1 MQRSHTLLPRRH
13 WLGQTLTRTATA
25 AATVLMLGGWTSAHA
40 ATTLSVLIDGG
51 PQTMAAMKAV
61 AADFTAKN
69 PDIKIELETRPG
81 GGEGDNLIK
90 TKLATGEMND
100 VFLYNAGSLF
110 HALNP
115 KRNLVD
121 LTGEPSQANVLDVFK
136 GVVSAEGRSYGV
148 PIQTAMGGGV
158 LYNKK
163 VYAKL
168 KLSVPKTW
176 AEFQKNNA
184 AIKAAGGVA
193 PVIQTFKD
201 TWSSQLFVL
210 GDFHN
215 VASVVPGFA
224 DNYTANKAKYA
235 TTPAALKSFQRQED
249 VFKAGY
255 LNKDFATAKYE
266 DGLRMVAKGEGAH
279 YPMLTFAIGGIAV
292 NHKDE
297 LNDVGFFALPG
308 DDAAKHGVTVWM
320 PAGLYIPKA
329 SKHVAEAK
337 KFVAFVASVE
347 GCNAQ
352 TRGTGPQGPYMVKGC
367 ELPAS
372 VPPAVADLVAYF
384 KPGAKSTPALEYL
397 SPVKGPSLEQF
408 TVEVGSGL
416 RKPADAAALYDEDV
430 RKQAMQLG
438 LAGWK

>member
-1 MQRSHTLLPRRH
+1 MSTPTTRRH
-13 WLGQTLTRTATA
+13 LLACAASLALGLG
-25 AATVLMLGGWTSAHA
+25 AATAHA
-40 ATTLSVLIDGG
+40 ATTLTVLIDGG
-51 PQTMAAMKAV
+51 PQTVGAMKAL
-61 AADFTAKN
+61 AADFSAKN

-81 GGEGDNLIK
+81 GAEGDNLVK
-90 TKLATGEMND
+90 TRLATGEMAD

-110 HALNP
+110 QALNP
-115 KRNLVD
+115 KKTLVD
-121 LTGEPSQANVLDVFK
+121 LTGESSQANVLDVFK
-136 GVVSAEGRSYGV
+136 RVVTVEGRQYGV
-148 PIQTAMGGGV
+148 PVQTAMGGGV
-158 LYNKK
+158 LYNRK

-168 KLSVPKTW
+168 KLQVPKTW

-215 VASVVPGFA
+215 VATVVPTFA

-235 TTPAALKSFQRQED
+235 STPAALKSFQRQEE

-255 LNKDFATAKYE
+255 LNKDYASAKFE

-279 YPMLTFAIGGIAV
+279 YPMLTFAIGGISV
-292 NHKDE
+292 SHKENID
-297 LNDVGFFALPG
+297 DVGFFALPG
-308 DDAAKHGVTVWM
+308 DNAAQNGVTVWM
-320 PAGLYIPKA
+320 PPGLYIPK
-329 SKHVAEAK
+329 SSEKIAEAK

-352 TRGTGPQGPYMVKGC
+352 TRGAGPQGPYMVKGC

-397 SPVKGPSLEQF
+397 SPVKGPSLEQI
-408 TVEVGSGL
+408 TVEVGSGI
-416 RKPADAAALYDEDV
+416 RKPADAAALYDGDV
-430 RKQAMQLG
+430 RKQALQLG
-438 LAGWK
+438 LPGWK

>member
-1 MQRSHTLLPRRH
+1 MTKLFARRH
-13 WLGQTLTRTATA
+13 WLASA
-25 AATVLMLGGWTSAHA
+25 AALALGLTTVAAHS
-40 ATTLSVLIDGG
+40 ATTLTVLIDGG
-51 PQTMAAMKAV
+51 PQTMGAFKAL

-69 PDIKIELETRPG
+69 PDIKVDLETRPG
-81 GGEGDNLIK
+81 GSEGDNLIK
-90 TKLATGEMND
+90 TRLATGEMTD

-110 HALNP
+110 HALNA
-115 KRNLVD
+115 KKNLVD
-121 LTGEPSQANVLDVFK
+121 LTGEKFQANVLDVFK
-136 GVVSAEGRSYGV
+136 GVVSEDKRVYGV
-148 PIQTAMGGGV
+148 PVQTAMGGGV

-168 KLSVPKTW
+168 NLKVPKTW

-210 GDFHN
+210 ADFHN
-215 VASVVPGFA
+215 VASTDPTFA
-224 DNYTANKAKYA
+224 DRYTANKAKYA
-235 TTPAALKSFQRQED
+235 NTPAAMKGFQRLEE

-266 DGLRMVAKGEGAH
+266 DGLRMVAMGEGAH
-279 YPMLTFAIGGIAV
+279 YPMLTFAIGGIEV
-292 NHKDE
+292 NHKAN
-297 LNDVGFFALPG
+297 LADVGFFALPG
-308 DDAAKHGVTVWM
+308 DDASKNGLTVWM
-320 PAGLYIPKA
+320 PPGLYIPK
-329 SKHVAEAK
+329 SSERQAEAK
-337 KFVAFVASVE
+337 KFLAFVASVD

-352 TRGTGPQGPYMVKGC
+352 TRGAGPQGPYMIKGC

-372 VPPAVADLVAYF
+372 VPPAVADLVSYL

-397 SPVKGPSLEQF
+397 SPVKGPSLEQI
-408 TVEVGSGL
+408 TVEVGSGI

-438 LAGWK
+438 LPGWK

>member
-1 MQRSHTLLPRRH
+1 MPTLIARRH
-13 WLGQTLTRTATA
+13 LLASA
-25 AATVLMLGGWTSAHA
+25 AAALALGLGAATAHA
-40 ATTLSVLIDGG
+40 ASTITVLIDGG
-51 PQTMAAMKAV
+51 PQTVGALKAL

-69 PDIKIELETRPG
+69 PDIKVELETRPG
-81 GGEGDNLIK
+81 GAEGDNLIK
-90 TKLATGEMND
+90 TRLATGEMAD

-110 HALNP
+110 QALNP

-136 GVVSAEGRSYGV
+136 RVVTVEGRQYGV
-148 PIQTAMGGGV
+148 PVQTAMGGGV
-158 LYNKK
+158 LYNRK
-163 VYAKL
+163 VYDKL
-168 KLSVPKTW
+168 KLQVPKTW

-215 VASVVPGFA
+215 VATAVPTFA

-235 TTPAALKSFQRQED
+235 TTPAAMKGFQRQEE

-255 LNKDFATAKYE
+255 LNRDYATAKFE

-292 NHKDE
+292 SHKE
-297 LNDVGFFALPG
+297 FINDVGFFALPG
-308 DDAAKHGVTVWM
+308 DDAAQNGVTVWM
-320 PAGLYIPKA
+320 PPGLYIPK
-329 SKHVAEAK
+329 SSQKQAEAK
-337 KFVAFVASVE
+337 KFLAFVASVD

-352 TRGTGPQGPYMVKGC
+352 TRGAGPQGPYMVKGC

-372 VPPAVADLVAYF
+372 VPPSVNDLVAYF

-397 SPVKGPSLEQF
+397 SPVKGPNLEQI
-408 TVEVGSGL
+408 TVEVGSGI

-430 RKQAMQLG
+430 RKQALQLG

>member
-1 MQRSHTLLPRRH
+1 MTKLFARRH
-13 WLGQTLTRTATA
+13 WLASA
-25 AATVLMLGGWTSAHA
+25 AALALGLTTVAAHS
-40 ATTLSVLIDGG
+40 ATTLTVLIDGG
-51 PQTMAAMKAV
+51 PQTMGAFKAL

-69 PDIKIELETRPG
+69 PDIKVDIETRPG
-81 GGEGDNLIK
+81 GSEGDNLIK
-90 TKLATGEMND
+90 TRLATGEMTD

-110 HALNP
+110 HALNA
-115 KRNLVD
+115 KKNLVD
-121 LTGEPSQANVLDVFK
+121 LTGEKFQANALDVFK
-136 GVVSAEGRSYGV
+136 GVVSDGKRVYGV
-148 PIQTAMGGGV
+148 PVQTAMGGGV

-168 KLSVPKTW
+168 NLQVPKTW

-184 AIKAAGGVA
+184 AIKAAGGEA

-210 GDFHN
+210 ADFHN
-215 VASVVPGFA
+215 VASTDPTFA
-224 DNYTANKAKYA
+224 DRYTANKAKYA
-235 TTPAALKSFQRQED
+235 NTPAAMKGFQRLEE

-266 DGLRMVAKGEGAH
+266 DGLRMVAMGEGAH
-279 YPMLTFAIGGIAV
+279 YPMLTFAIGGIEV
-292 NHKDE
+292 NHKV
-297 LNDVGFFALPG
+297 NIADVGFFALPG
-308 DDAAKHGVTVWM
+308 DDASKNGLTVWM
-320 PAGLYIPKA
+320 PPGLYIPK
-329 SKHVAEAK
+329 SSERQAEAK
-337 KFVAFVASVE
+337 KFLAFVASVD

-352 TRGTGPQGPYMVKGC
+352 TRGAGPQGPYMIKGC

-372 VPPAVADLVAYF
+372 VPPAVADLVSYL

-397 SPVKGPSLEQF
+397 SPVKGPSLEQI
-408 TVEVGSGL
+408 TVEVGSGI

-438 LAGWK
+438 LPGWK